1 MPLSDLFKSQKEL
14 DAEQK
19 RQQKKELRDATR
31 SCDRVQ
37 ADLERQEK
45 ELERAIKAAA
55 AKNDRDL
62 AKTLATQLVKVRNQK
77 VRAVGAKSKISSI
90 TSHANAMQTNNKIA
104 QIMGN
109 SAAVMSQVNQQMQP
123 EKLAMQMGQFQKETA
138 KMEMGE
144 SAMNDMFDELF
155 EEDDEEADTIMNQV
169 LEEIG
174 LETGASLAKLP
185 STSHM
190 SVSNKEA
197 TTASTSKQG
206 VKKTEHH

>member
-1 MPLSDLFKSQKEL
+1 MPLGDLFKSKQEL
-14 DAEQK
+14 ETEQK

-45 ELERAIKAAA
+45 ELEKEIKAAA

-62 AKTLATQLVKVRNQK
+62 TKILATQLVKVRNQK
-77 VRAVGAKSKISSI
+77 TRAVGAKSKIGSI
-90 TSHANAMQTNNKIA
+90 SSHANAMQANNKIA
-104 QIMGN
+104 QIMSN
-109 SAAVMSQVNQQMQP
+109 SASVMSKVNQQMQP
-123 EKLAMQMGQFQKETA
+123 EKLAMQMGEFQKETA

-155 EEDDEEADTIMNQV
+155 EEDDEEADSIMNQV

-174 LETGASLAKLP
+174 LESGAALAKLP
-185 STSHM
+185 TTSKVDTST
-190 SVSNKEA
+190 KEA
-197 TTASTSKQG
+197 AATSSKQG
-206 VKKTEHH
+206 VKKTEKH